1 MRDFN
6 AKLHDEFLEHAKDIK
21 SSFVMEA
28 PMMCM
33 GKVDLDVPGGDSTE
47 KTQQQ
52 DVDIYNGTY
61 ITPHGGAARVAYHDE
76 TSTLCLIASKTA
88 VNLRGERTED
98 GSINAT
104 KDGLSKSYIINAY
117 RLKDDGSNFDRVKL
131 KLREALQSYDLE
143 LGKRAKKHFGQFA
156 ASFKQEPSINTDVGE
171 VKFTEVFT
179 NGYAAYL
186 LHRTQEPNGGGSKD
200 QCDATFYASVKRHDG
215 HFVPLNFNGHAFSMD
230 ISKVSKAV
238 VDQKSYI
245 EGRDIIDSHWGQVS
259 SRLWDQ
265 EPLYAGEGAG
275 FFAKVGAANLLNY
288 INDSK
293 KYVFPMTA
301 VSTAVFAKNPALGFT
316 GFTAA
321 VGFTVGHTFL
331 HKMVDGGFHGF
342 LHTYN
347 KVKEARKRVNIEDYS
362 FDEDASDYFKIHTK
376 NNLRS
381 GKISPKMDMQRFSA
395 REFSFLD
402 AKQSGL
408 MYNHSE
414 VEDGL
419 RPEDVRSLLL
429 FGHQRGFTSTV
440 GFLDKSTRIDAFQN
454 GIMRVMHNQSDGKV
468 IVHAQYQPKLCTNE
482 ALRLPQVYIDQF
494 EEGILRL
501 EYDPD
506 GDCFKDSVKVDANI
520 PAHQAIHD
528 LCHVQLF
535 RNQSYT
541 DQSVQKRSREIAT
554 ELFVPVI
561 NANSFEDFD
570 PDEDKKHVYMGGSPF
585 TVPDA
590 DAIAEQ
596 FSALDHEE
604 LEQ

>member
-1 MRDFN
+1 MRAFN
-6 AKLHDEFLEHAKDIK
+6 AELHDEFLEHAKDIK
-21 SSFVMEA
+21 SSFIMEA

-33 GKVDLDVPGGDSTE
+33 GQVDLDVLGGDASE
-47 KTQQQ
+47 EDLQQ

-76 TSTLCLIASKTA
+76 TNTLCLIASKTA

-98 GSINAT
+98 GGVGAT
-104 KDGLSKSYIINAY
+104 EDGLSKSYIISAY

-131 KLREALQSYDLE
+131 KLREALQNYDLE
-143 LGKRAKKHFGQFA
+143 LGKRAKKHFGQFS
-156 ASFKQEPSINTDVGE
+156 ASFKQEPSISKDVDE

-186 LHRTQEPNGGGSKD
+186 LHRTQTSDGSDFKEE
-200 QCDATFYASVKRHDG
+200 CDAEFYASVKRHDG
-215 HFVPLNFNGHAFSMD
+215 HFVPMNFNGSAFSID
-230 ISKVSKAV
+230 VSKVSKSV
-238 VDQKSYI
+238 VEKKSYI
-245 EGRDIIDSHWGQVS
+245 GARDTINSHWGRVS

-265 EPLYAGEGAG
+265 EPLYAGEGVGFLTKIGAAG
-275 FFAKVGAANLLNY
+275 FLNY

-293 KYVFPMTA
+293 KYVFPTAA
-301 VSTAVFAKNPALGFT
+301 VSAAVFAKNPALGVT
-316 GFTAA
+316 TA
-321 VGFTVGHTFL
+321 VGLTVGHTFL
-331 HKMVDGGFHGF
+331 HKMADGGFHGF

-362 FDEDASDYFKIHTK
+362 FDEDTSDYFKIHTR
-376 NNLRS
+376 NNLS
-381 GKISPKMDMQRFSA
+381 SEKIAPKMDMKRFSA
-395 REFSFLD
+395 EEFSFLN
-402 AKQSGL
+402 AQQSGL
-408 MYNHSE
+408 MHNHTE

-454 GIMRVMHNQSDGKV
+454 GIMRVMHNQPDGKV
-468 IVHAQYQPKLCTNE
+468 VVHAQYQPKLCTNE

-494 EEGILRL
+494 EGGILRL
-501 EYDPD
+501 EYDPA
-506 GDCFKDSVKVDANI
+506 GDRFKDSVQVDVNVPVGQVI
-520 PAHQAIHD
+520 KE

-541 DQSVQKRSREIAT
+541 DQNVQQRSRDIVS
-554 ELFVPVI
+554 ELFAPVI
-561 NANSFEDFD
+561 DVNPFEDFD
-570 PDEDKKHVYMGGSPF
+570 PDEDKKHVYMGGRPF
-585 TVPDA
+585 GVPDA

-596 FSALDHEE
+596 CPVVVHKELD
-604 LEQ
+604 Q